1 MVRLQQLSTTEI
13 NNINLSGFII
23 YNSTTN
29 QLYYNNGT
37 NNILIID
44 NNIITNQIIN
54 YLSNVTLGIAQSNKV
69 LTLDTSK
76 NVTGINSITLETLL
90 DETYGG
96 NGYNT
101 YNFGDILVANSSNTL
116 TKLSLSTNNGDF
128 LTTDNTSDIGIS
140 WNSNLF
146 KKYIDFSDPDIISIT
161 SYNFDY
167 LYAKIINNL
176 VIENVTIDLN
186 TVGLNGLAV
195 SSNLTGTVFP
205 NVTSTTIIGTGTL
218 FTTDFIIGDVI
229 NISNQYNI

>member
-76 NVTGINSITLETLL
+76 NVTGINSITLETPL
-90 DETYGG
+90 DETYG
-96 NGYNT
+96 
-101 YNFGDILVANSSNTL
+101 
-116 TKLSLSTNNGDF
+116 
-128 LTTDNTSDIGIS
+128 
-140 WNSNLF
+140 
-146 KKYIDFSDPDIISIT
+146 
-161 SYNFDY
+161 
-167 LYAKIINNL
+167 
-176 VIENVTIDLN
+176 
-186 TVGLNGLAV
+186 
-195 SSNLTGTVFP
+195 
-205 NVTSTTIIGTGTL
+205 
-218 FTTDFIIGDVI
+218 
-229 NISNQYNI
+229 